1 MITLTHRARFL
12 ALAVLALTLLAACQ
26 PQAAG
31 SPDDAALP
39 GAAQDAGTRGPV
51 QTPAPVTTPEAAP
64 DEGASLPEEEP
75 LPAAGYWL
83 GPGVPASLS
92 EALVPTFEQAG
103 LQPAG
108 GPDGALIGVQVNPP
122 AETALTAQ
130 WVYAIAAP
138 FPTVA
143 DDVAWQAVQQYWLAG
158 DASGLVGFET
168 PPSLVLSPDVVDW
181 LTAEIGPPAAGLA
194 LQTGAPAE
202 LEALAWDARPSLSIL
217 PFEALTPRWKVLRL
231 DGQSV
236 LDKALDAAAYPLT
249 RTVGLSAAGDQGQQ
263 IAAALQSGGVWPATN
278 RDPARM
284 TVVTMTGVTAL
295 VRATAMMMESRGIT
309 YPADAILPFFADAD
323 ILHTSNEVS
332 FSASCPP
339 PDWVGPPQDFCS
351 APRYF
356 ELLTH
361 IGLDV
366 VELTGNH
373 LNDIGTQALAG
384 SLGMYNDSGIV
395 YYGGGANL
403 EDARTPRIVNAPD
416 GTRIAFVGCNDPGP
430 AGAFATAETPGA
442 APCDDW
448 VWITDAI
455 AALKAQDQADFVIA
469 TVQYWEVPGYAPTA
483 EHVEDFARLATAGAD
498 IVAGSHAHQPQS
510 FAFQDG
516 TFIHYGM
523 GNLFFD
529 QMDFIENRQM
539 FADKHILYE
548 GRHISTVLFTGLME
562 EYAQPNPM
570 TPEDR
575 AAFLAMMFAESGW

>member
-1 MITLTHRARFL
+1 
-12 ALAVLALTLLAACQ
+12 
-26 PQAAG
+26 
-31 SPDDAALP
+31 
-39 GAAQDAGTRGPV
+39 
-51 QTPAPVTTPEAAP
+51 
-64 DEGASLPEEEP
+64 
-75 LPAAGYWL
+75 
-83 GPGVPASLS
+83 
-92 EALVPTFEQAG
+92 
-103 LQPAG
+103 
-108 GPDGALIGVQVNPP
+108 
-122 AETALTAQ
+122 
-130 WVYAIAAP
+130 AP

-168 PPSLVLSPDVVDW
+168 PPSLVLSPDVVEW

-295 VRATAMMMESRGIT
+295 VRATAMMMESRGIA

-323 ILHTSNEVS
+323 ILHTSKEVS
-332 FSASCPP
+332 CSASCPP
-339 PDWVGPPQDFCS
+339 PDGVGPPQDFCS

-384 SLGMYNDSGIV
+384 SLGMYSD
-395 YYGGGANL
+395 
-403 EDARTPRIVNAPD
+403 
-416 GTRIAFVGCNDPGP
+416 
-430 AGAFATAETPGA
+430 
-442 APCDDW
+442 
-448 VWITDAI
+448 
-455 AALKAQDQADFVIA
+455 
-469 TVQYWEVPGYAPTA
+469 
-483 EHVEDFARLATAGAD
+483 
-498 IVAGSHAHQPQS
+498 
-510 FAFQDG
+510 
-516 TFIHYGM
+516 
-523 GNLFFD
+523 
-529 QMDFIENRQM
+529 
-539 FADKHILYE
+539 
-548 GRHISTVLFTGLME
+548 
-562 EYAQPNPM
+562 
-570 TPEDR
+570 
-575 AAFLAMMFAESGW
+575 